1 MVDLSEMDE
10 LHAKMS
16 ILGAI
21 DVGIVVLDRDYRVQ
35 LWNEFMQN
43 HSGLRPSQ
51 VRDKNLFSVCQEVDE
66 AWLKR
71 KVERVWSLDARVFI
85 TWEQR
90 PYVFQFRN
98 SRPISGYSEWMYQN
112 MTAIPLHNTRGEVY
126 QVCLIIY
133 DVSEQVRE

>member
-1 MVDLSEMDE
+1 MTEMDE

-21 DVGIVVLDRDYRVQ
+21 DVGIVVLDHDYNIQ

-51 VRDKNLFSVCQEVDE
+51 VRDKNLFKVCSDVDE

-71 KVERVWSLDARVFI
+71 KVERVWQLDARVFI
-85 TWEQR
+85 SWEQR
-90 PYVFQFRN
+90 PYVFRFRN
-98 SRPISGYSEWMYQN
+98 SRPITGSSEWMYQN
-112 MTAIPLHNTRGEVY
+112 MSAIPLHNTRGEVY

-133 DVSEQVRE
+133 DVSEQVGE

>member
-1 MVDLSEMDE
+1 MTEMDE

-21 DVGIVVLDRDYRVQ
+21 DVGIVVLDREYRVQ

-51 VRDKNLFSVCQEVDE
+51 VRDQNLFSVCPDIDE

-71 KVERVWSLDARVFI
+71 KVERVWELDARVFI

-90 PYVFQFRN
+90 PYVFRFRN
-98 SRPISGYSEWMYQN
+98 SRPITATSEWMYQN
-112 MTAIPLHNTRGEVY
+112 MTALPLHNPRGEVY

-133 DVSEQVRE
+133 DVSEQVREQQ

>member
-1 MVDLSEMDE
+1 MTEMDE

-21 DVGIVVLDRDYRVQ
+21 DVGIVVLDRNYNVQ

-51 VRDKNLFSVCQEVDE
+51 VRDKNLFTMCPQVDE

-71 KVERVWSLDARVFI
+71 KVERVWQLDARVFI
-85 TWEQR
+85 SWEQR
-90 PYVFQFRN
+90 PYVFRFRN
-98 SRPISGYSEWMYQN
+98 SRPITGNSEWMYQN
-112 MTAIPLHNTRGEVY
+112 MTAIPLHNTRGDVY

-133 DVSEQVRE
+133 DVSEQVSEQS